1 MAYNNIE
8 SRTSVQGLIP
18 EDYSRDILQ
27 SVTQNSAAMQLFRK
41 ITMTRAQTRMP
52 IMSALPTAY
61 WVNPTD
67 TGLKQ
72 TTEVD
77 WANKYLNAEEIAVI
91 VPIPEAVLDDAA
103 FDIWAEAKPWLAA
116 ALGRTLDS
124 AIFFGTNA
132 PGSFPTN
139 ILSACA
145 AAGNTSPTGTSAPVN
160 TQANGGFHADVDG
173 LLGALESDAFDANAF
188 VAQRSVKASLRTAR
202 ATTGQRLNSFDNDT
216 VAPDLSTYLGLPIAY
231 SMDGLWPAYNAT
243 GPVDGVKMFAIDTS
257 QFMLGVRQDMTWK
270 LLDQA
275 VIQDNTGAVIYNLAQ
290 QDMVAMRVV
299 MRVGWQVANAIN
311 YQNSSS
317 TTRYPAAALQT
328 TS

>member
-27 SVTQNSAAMQLFRK
+27 SVTQESAAMSMFRHV
-41 ITMTRAQTRMP
+41 TMTRAQTRMP

-72 TTEVD
+72 TTEID

-91 VPIPEAVLDDAA
+91 VPIPESVLDDQA
-103 FDIWAEAKPWLAA
+103 FDIWAESKPWLAA
-116 ALGRTLDS
+116 ALGRTLD
-124 AIFFGTNA
+124 AAVFFGTNA

-139 ILSACA
+139 ILAA
-145 AAGNTSPTGTSAPVN
+145 TQAAGNVSNTGTNAALATS
-160 TQANGGFHADVDG
+160 ANGGFHADVDG
-173 LLGALESDAFDANAF
+173 LLGALEADAFTANGF
-188 VAQRSVKASLRTAR
+188 VATRSVRASLRTAR
-202 ATTGQRLNSFDNDT
+202 ATTGQRLNSFDNDSI
-216 VAPDLSTYLGLPIAY
+216 APDLSTYLGLPIAY
-231 SMDGLWPAYNAT
+231 AMDGLWPAYNSV
-243 GPVDGVKMFAIDTS
+243 GPVLGAKMFALDTS
-257 QFMLGVRQDMTWK
+257 QFMLGIRQDMTWK

-275 VIQDNTGAVIYNLAQ
+275 VIQDNTGAILYNLSQ

-299 MRVGWQVANAIN
+299 MRVGWQVSNAIN

-317 TTRYPAAALQT
+317 TTRYPAATLT
-328 TS
+328 TNS